1 MKKFKSPF
9 SAWGWAGIVLLI
21 IGIILLVIAFTSE
34 KKGCGEIEALGS
46 ICSIVAFIWV
56 FTDSRVNRVR
66 DEVRE
71 LRQEMRGMRQEMRGM
86 REEIRGMREEIR
98 EEMRG
103 MREDFEKLPRRIAEE
118 LRNVLGR

>member
-34 KKGCGEIEALGS
+34 KEGCGEIEALGS
-46 ICSIVAFIWV
+46 IFSIVAFIWV

-71 LRQEMRGMRQEMRGM
+71 LRQEIRELRGEIIEGMRGM
-86 REEIRGMREEIR
+86 REETRGMREEIR
-98 EEMRG
+98 E
-103 MREDFEKLPRRIAEE
+103 DFEKLPRLSLIHI
-118 LRNVLGR
+118 

>member
-34 KKGCGEIEALGS
+34 KEGCGEIEALGS

-71 LRQEMRGMRQEMRGM
+71 LRQEMRGMR
-86 REEIRGMREEIR
+86 